1 MVVIEEYMNL
11 NDGQEEAGDSETS
24 ELVAAS
30 EDPAE
35 DEAVLEEVPGADEA
49 ETDPDVEPGPE
60 DVLDTEVDIDVP
72 KSDLIQPEA
81 IDEAAMGV
89 DEQPS
94 LVKGSREGPS
104 VKAVLGWYLF
114 GGAALTCVVLVLTII
129 GLCWFI
135 SERRRRRLK
144 TDAAADQLQETAE
157 LPLSKLP
164 DLGSVGVLIQTNIE
178 SRASIESLSLT
189 RDSVAYT
196 SNTNYNSQQKLIAD

>member
-1 MVVIEEYMNL
+1 MVVAEEEANL
-11 NDGQEEAGDSETS
+11 NDGHEEAGDAETS
-24 ELVAAS
+24 EPVAES
-30 EDPAE
+30 EDPTE
-35 DEAVLEEVPGADEA
+35 DEAVVEEVPGADEA
-49 ETDPDVEPGPE
+49 ETDPDAEPESE
-60 DVLDTEVDIDVP
+60 DILDTEVDSDVP

-81 IDEAAMGV
+81 IEEVTLGA

-94 LVKGSREGPS
+94 PATESKEGPS

-144 TDAAADQLQETAE
+144 TDTAVEQLQETAE

-164 DLGSVGVLIQTNIE
+164 DLGSVGVLIQANME
-178 SRASIESLSLT
+178 SRASIQSLSLT
-189 RDSVAYT
+189 RKQHCMAWNLSE
-196 SNTNYNSQQKLIAD
+196 SC